1 MTYVVSAI
9 NFGKSRGL
17 NHRWCMV
24 FLDEIDGEYNEFF

>member
-9 NFGKSRGL
+9 NFDRSRGL